1 MRKIYILKAI
11 VDIIW
16 IFSIPVIPLII
27 VFIPYLF
34 ITDDFSGLN
43 LVVNGIDLEILD
55 TLSKLFVAISLLSY
69 LAFIYC
75 IYRFRKLLRYFLSK
89 KIFDNQVIKGF
100 NVIGNLLVT
109 FGLIMIAI
117 SFLSK
122 VINKN
127 IEFEIGV
134 NSNLLI
140 IGLGLFF
147 LVLCET
153 FSASKEFKKDSELTI

>member
-1 MRKIYILKAI
+1 MRKIHILKTI

-16 IFSIPVIPLII
+16 IVSIPIIPLII

-55 TLSKLFVAISLLSY
+55 TISKLFVAISLLSY

-75 IYRFRKLLRYFLSK
+75 IYRFRKLLRYFLSR

-100 NVIGNLLVT
+100 NVIGNLLIA
-109 FGLIMIAI
+109 FGFIIVLVSIV
-117 SFLSK
+117 SK
-122 VINKN
+122 VISQKM
-127 IEFEIGV
+127 EFEIGI
-134 NSNLLI
+134 NSNLFI

-147 LVLCET
+147 IVLSET
-153 FSASKEFKKDSELTI
+153 FSKSKELKKDSDLTI